1 MVSIL
6 IFQQFLLKKFF
17 RNEEGVWQIPRMPN
31 EDYYRTQMMRGIA
44 QALNISTPMMDTL
57 IQRYEAQ
64 LTAFQKH
71 ILMIVYPRN
80 FKYSRSRKI
89 STVSLNY

>member
-1 MVSIL
+1 
-6 IFQQFLLKKFF
+6 
-17 RNEEGVWQIPRMPN
+17 MPN

-64 LTAFQKH
+64 LTAFQKAH
-71 ILMIVYPRN
+71 PNDRV
-80 FKYSRSRKI
+80 
-89 STVSLNY
+89 STQFQIQSFEEDINSIAKLLNSEG